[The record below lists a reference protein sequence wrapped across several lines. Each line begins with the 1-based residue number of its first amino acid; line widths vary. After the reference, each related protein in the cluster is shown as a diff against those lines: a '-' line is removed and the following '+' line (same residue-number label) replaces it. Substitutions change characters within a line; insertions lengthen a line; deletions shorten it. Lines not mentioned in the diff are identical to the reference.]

1 MEAVC
6 PGANK
11 GSQVPACLST
21 KVGVESAAFYDLQSG
36 SENTET
42 FKIVLLE
49 KWPGNISLI
58 FFS

>member
-11 GSQVPACLST
+11 GSQVPTCLST
-21 KVGVESAAFYDLQSG
+21 KDGVKSAAFYDLQSG

-42 FKIVLLE
+42 FKIILLSNQAVYE
-49 KWPGNISLI
+49 HVW
-58 FFS
+58 

>member
-21 KVGVESAAFYDLQSG
+21 KDGVKSTAFYDLQSG

-42 FKIVLLE
+42 FKIVLLSNQAVYE
-49 KWPGNISLI
+49 HVW
-58 FFS
+58 

>member
-42 FKIVLLE
+42 FKIVLLSNQAVYE
-49 KWPGNISLI
+49 HVW
-58 FFS
+58 